1 MTDQFLWRGRPS
13 SRGFA
18 SNWCR
23 SWMPGNQTATANS
36 EKTHSKHAWNMAV
49 KD

>member
-1 MTDQFLWRGRPS
+1 
-13 SRGFA
+13 
-18 SNWCR
+18 
-23 SWMPGNQTATANS
+23 MPGNQTATANS